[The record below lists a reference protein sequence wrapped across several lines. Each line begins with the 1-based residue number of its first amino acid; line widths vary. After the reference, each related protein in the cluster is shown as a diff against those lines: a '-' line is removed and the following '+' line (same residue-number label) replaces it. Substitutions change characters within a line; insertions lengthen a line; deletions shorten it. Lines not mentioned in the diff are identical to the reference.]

1 MRGYA
6 RHMATNSMPTS
17 DVITVEIQEHIATVW
32 LDRPDQ
38 RNAFAP
44 EFWLDLP
51 PIMEALGEDRDVRV
65 VVIAA
70 RGDAFT
76 VGIDLKAFG
85 PALMSG
91 GAALPEQGAEE
102 PGSDVA
108 RRMALRT
115 SIKTLQHTFSSIA
128 DCPKPVI
135 AAIHGYCLG
144 AGLNLITACDI
155 RYASQDAV
163 ISSRETKIAIVA
175 DVGTMQRLPRIID
188 PGSVAE
194 LVYTGRDITADEA
207 LVMGLVTHVSTD
219 AAAVQA
225 HAQEIAQA
233 IAANSPLVVQ
243 GSKSVLRATEDLSV
257 EDGLDYVSLWNSSF
271 VTSNDLMEAISA
283 FVEKR
288 PPEFTGE

>member
-1 MRGYA
+1 MSA
-6 RHMATNSMPTS
+6 DTIPTS
-17 DVITVEIQEHIATVW
+17 DVITVEVEDHIATVW

-44 EFWLDLP
+44 DFWLDLP
-51 PIMEALGEDRDVRV
+51 PIMDALGQRTDVRV

-70 RGDAFT
+70 KGEAFT

-91 GAALPEQGAEE
+91 GAAIPEEGAVD

-108 RRMALRT
+108 RRLALRM
-115 SIKTLQHTFSSIA
+115 SIKTLQRTFSSIA

-135 AAIHGYCLG
+135 AAIHGYCIG

-155 RYASQDAV
+155 RYASRDAV
-163 ISSRETKIAIVA
+163 FSSRETKIAIVA

-194 LVYTGRDITADEA
+194 LVYTGRDITAAEA
-207 LVMGLVTHVSTD
+207 LTMGLVTHVSID
-219 AAAVQA
+219 AEAVQA
-225 HAQEIAQA
+225 HAKDTAEA
-233 IAANSPLVVQ
+233 IAANSPLAVQ
-243 GSKSVLRATEDLSV
+243 GSKAVLKATEDLSV
-257 EDGLDYVSLWNSSF
+257 EDGLDYVSLWNASF
-271 VTSNDLMEAISA
+271 VTSNDLMEAVAA
-283 FVEKR
+283 FIEKR
-288 PPEFTGE
+288 SPEFTGE

>member
-1 MRGYA
+1 M
-6 RHMATNSMPTS
+6 TTSSLPTS
-17 DVITVEIQEHIATVW
+17 DVITVDIQDHIATVW

-44 EFWLDLP
+44 DFWLDLP
-51 PIMEALGEDRDVRV
+51 PIMEALGGRKDVRV

-85 PALMSG
+85 PAFMAG
-91 GAALPEQGAEE
+91 GSALAEE
-102 PGSDVA
+102 GANDPGSDVG
-108 RRMALRT
+108 RRLALRT
-115 SIKTLQHTFSSIA
+115 SIKTLQRTFTSIA

-155 RYASQDAV
+155 RYASRDAV
-163 ISSRETKIAIVA
+163 FSSRETQIAIVA

-207 LVMGLVTHVSTD
+207 LSMGLVTHVADD
-219 AAAVQA
+219 AEAVHT
-225 HAQEIAQA
+225 HAKEIAA
-233 IAANSPLVVQ
+233 SIAANSPLAVQ
-243 GSKSVLRATEDLSV
+243 GSKAVLRATEDLSV
-257 EDGLDYVSLWNSSF
+257 EDGLDYVALWNTSF
-271 VTSNDLMEAISA
+271 VTSNDLMEAIAA
-283 FVEKR
+283 FVGKR

>member
-1 MRGYA
+1 MS
-6 RHMATNSMPTS
+6 TDTIPTS
-17 DVITVEIQEHIATVW
+17 EVITVEIQDHIATVW

-44 EFWLDLP
+44 NFWVDLP
-51 PIMEALGEDRDVRV
+51 PIMEALGEDPDVRA

-85 PALMSG
+85 PALIAG
-91 GAALPEQGAEE
+91 GAAISDEDAE
-102 PGSDVA
+102 PPASDVA
-108 RRMALRT
+108 RRLALRK

-135 AAIHGYCLG
+135 AAIHGYCIG

-155 RYASQDAV
+155 RYASNDAV
-163 ISSRETKIAIVA
+163 FSSRETQIAIVA

-194 LVYTGRDITADEA
+194 LVYTGRDIDADEA
-207 LVMGLVTHVSTD
+207 LAMGLVTHISPD
-219 AAAVQA
+219 AEAVQA
-225 HAQEIAQA
+225 HAREIATA
-233 IAANSPLVVQ
+233 IAANSPLAVQ
-243 GSKSVLRATEDLSV
+243 GSKAVLRATEDLSV
-257 EDGLDYVSLWNSSF
+257 EDGLDYVALWNTSF
-271 VTSNDLMEAISA
+271 VTSNDLMEAVAA
-283 FVEKR
+283 FIQKR
-288 PPEFTGE
+288 PPEFTGS

>member
-1 MRGYA
+1 
-6 RHMATNSMPTS
+6 MPTS
-17 DVITVEIQEHIATVW
+17 DVITVEVENHIATVW

-44 EFWLDLP
+44 DFWLDLP
-51 PIMEALGEDRDVRV
+51 PIMEALGASRDVRV

-70 RGDAFT
+70 RGEAFT

-85 PALMSG
+85 PAFMAG
-91 GAALPEQGAEE
+91 GAALPERGTEE
-102 PGSDVA
+102 PTSDVA

-155 RYASQDAV
+155 RYAAENAV
-163 ISSRETKIAIVA
+163 FSSRETQIAIVA

-194 LVYTGRDITADEA
+194 LVYTGRDISADEA
-207 LVMGLVTHVSTD
+207 LAMGLVTHVSAD
-219 AAAVQA
+219 ADAVQT
-225 HAQEIAQA
+225 HAQEIALT
-233 IAANSPLVVQ
+233 IAANSPLAVQ
-243 GSKSVLRATEDLSV
+243 GSKAVLKATEDLSV

-283 FVEKR
+283 FVQKR
-288 PPEFTGE
+288 SPDFKGE

>member
-1 MRGYA
+1 M
-6 RHMATNSMPTS
+6 TSKPIPQS
-17 DVITVEIQEHIATVW
+17 DVITVEIRDHIATVW

-44 EFWLDLP
+44 DFWLDLP
-51 PIMEALGEDRDVRV
+51 PIMGALGDRSDVRV

-85 PALMSG
+85 PVFMSG
-91 GAALPEQGAEE
+91 GSALPEDGADE
-102 PGSDVA
+102 PGSDAA

-135 AAIHGYCLG
+135 AAIHGYCIG
-144 AGLNLITACDI
+144 AGLNLVTACDI
-155 RYASQDAV
+155 RYASKDAV
-163 ISSRETKIAIVA
+163 FSSRETKIAIVA

-207 LVMGLVTHVSTD
+207 LTMGLVTHVSSD
-219 AAAVQA
+219 ASAVQA
-225 HAQEIAQA
+225 HAREIAVS
-233 IAANSPLVVQ
+233 IAANSPLAVQ
-243 GSKSVLRATEDLSV
+243 GSKAVLKATEDLSV
-257 EDGLDYVSLWNSSF
+257 EDGLDYVALWNSSF

-283 FVEKR
+283 FIQKR

>member
-6 RHMATNSMPTS
+6 RHMTTDSMPTS
-17 DVITVEIQEHIATVW
+17 DVITVEVENHIATVW

-44 EFWLDLP
+44 DFWLDLP
-51 PIMEALGEDRDVRV
+51 PIMEALGASRDVRV

-70 RGDAFT
+70 RGEAFT

-85 PALMSG
+85 PAFMAG
-91 GAALPEQGAEE
+91 GAALPEHGAEE
-102 PGSDVA
+102 PTSDVA

-155 RYASQDAV
+155 RYAAEDAV
-163 ISSRETKIAIVA
+163 FSSRETQIAIVA

-194 LVYTGRDITADEA
+194 LVYTGRDISADEA
-207 LVMGLVTHVSTD
+207 LAMGLVTHVSAD
-219 AAAVQA
+219 ADAVQT
-225 HAQEIAQA
+225 HAQEIALT
-233 IAANSPLVVQ
+233 IAANSPLAVQ
-243 GSKSVLRATEDLSV
+243 GSKAVLKATEDLSV

-283 FVEKR
+283 FVQKR
-288 PPEFTGE
+288 SPDFKGE

>member
-1 MRGYA
+1 MSTSA
-6 RHMATNSMPTS
+6 IPTS
-17 DVITVEIQEHIATVW
+17 DVITVEVHDHIATVW
-32 LDRPDQ
+32 LDRPEQ
-38 RNAFAP
+38 RNAFGP
-44 EFWLDLP
+44 DFWVDLP
-51 PIMEALGEDRDVRV
+51 PIMEALGVDPDVRV

-85 PALMSG
+85 PAFMAG
-91 GAALPEQGAEE
+91 GAALPDDDASE
-102 PGSDVA
+102 PTSDVA

-135 AAIHGYCLG
+135 AAIHGYCIG
-144 AGLNLITACDI
+144 AGLNLVTACDI
-155 RYASQDAV
+155 RYASGDV
-163 ISSRETKIAIVA
+163 VFSSRETKIAIVA

-188 PGSVAE
+188 PGNVAE

-207 LVMGLVTHVSTD
+207 LTMGLVTHVSAD
-219 AAAVQA
+219 AEAVQA
-225 HAQEIAQA
+225 HAQEIAAQ
-233 IAANSPLVVQ
+233 IAANSPLAVQ
-243 GSKSVLRATEDLSV
+243 GSKAVLKATEDLSV
-257 EDGLDYVSLWNSSF
+257 EDGLDYVALWNSSF

-283 FVEKR
+283 FVQKR